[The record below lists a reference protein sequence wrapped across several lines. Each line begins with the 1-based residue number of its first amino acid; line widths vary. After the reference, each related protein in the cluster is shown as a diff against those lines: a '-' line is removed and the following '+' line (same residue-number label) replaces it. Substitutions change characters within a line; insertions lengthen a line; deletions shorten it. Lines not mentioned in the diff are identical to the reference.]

1 MLIDSAVILDYLDGH
16 VGADRALTPAAG
28 RARRQVLTLLAV
40 AHGANEKLVIS
51 LYERHF
57 RARETWHRPWLD
69 TCDKQVRDGF
79 VWLNGAFAGPWFLG
93 ETMTQADITV
103 AVFWLFARGKRPNF
117 IAGLGCG
124 KLDELANRLQSTPK
138 FQATTPEPLTSELA

>member
-1 MLIDSAVILDYLDGH
+1 M
-16 VGADRALTPAAG
+16 
-28 RARRQVLTLLAV
+28 LTLLAV

-57 RARETWHRPWLD
+57 RPRETWHRPWLD

-79 VWLNGAFAGPWFLG
+79 VWLNDAFAGPWFLG

-124 KLDELANRLQSTPK
+124 KLDELANRLQSTPA
-138 FQATTPEPLTSELA
+138 FQATMPEPETLTSELA